1 MVQFFHSCVFT
12 QRKWDYQ
19 LKRLTP
25 LSSTWFVMMT
35 IEKQPEPVQVGER
48 LRETQHRHT
57 EWSVTRPLERMKA
70 STIHPTDLQIVT
82 PSSSTTRRRERDPFA
97 KHTVISSFFRIR
109 HTSYFLNTTHVTIWW
124 SDLRHKS
131 VSFSPLPIIPIN
143 PKSFYQLLHAFC
155 SQMSG
160 SISWISYPWKF
171 PDDPP

>member
-1 MVQFFHSCVFT
+1 M
-12 QRKWDYQ
+12 QRCGVLAQ
-19 LKRLTP
+19 LPCSTSQCSPDKRAHADSSVCLVGKTTP
-25 LSSTWFVMMT
+25 RWS
-35 IEKQPEPVQVGER
+35 K
-48 LRETQHRHT
+48 RETGSVQITAHR
-57 EWSVTRPLERMKA
+57 A
-70 STIHPTDLQIVT
+70 HPMDLQIVT

-109 HTSYFLNTTHVTIWW
+109 HTSYFLDTTHVTIWW

-143 PKSFYQLLHAFC
+143 PKSFYQLLRAFC